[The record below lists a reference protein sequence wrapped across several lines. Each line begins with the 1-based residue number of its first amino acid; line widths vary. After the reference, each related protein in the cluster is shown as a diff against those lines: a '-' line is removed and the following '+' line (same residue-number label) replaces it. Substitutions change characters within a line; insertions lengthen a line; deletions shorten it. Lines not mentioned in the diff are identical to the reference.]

1 MNWSRIYA
9 LFLRHWYPLRRDF
22 DILTDMLYWPILDT
36 ITWGLAS
43 SWLTADTSGTSSAVL
58 SILVAL
64 VMWNVLWRSQMEISR
79 NLIDEIWNQNLV
91 NLFSTPLTL
100 REWIVSTLIQ
110 SVIKMVLAAGVISLV
125 ILLLYATNIYTLGWW
140 LLPFVLNTILTGWCV
155 GFIAASIVISYGSK
169 MQTVVWTL
177 PAVLFP
183 LSAVYFPVTQL
194 PMVVQVIS
202 HLVPT
207 TYVFEEMRNLLFTQQ
222 VNISSLW
229 LSFGLNIVYL
239 ILAIWFFQHSFQRSR
254 KKGLGRF
261 TA

>member
-1 MNWSRIYA
+1 MNWFRVYA
-9 LFLRHWYPLRRDF
+9 LFLRHWYPLKRDF

-43 SWLTADTSGTSSAVL
+43 SWLTQSSNEAGQAVL

-100 REWIVSTLIQ
+100 REWIVSTLMQ
-110 SVIKMVLAAGVISLV
+110 SVLKMMLSAGAVSLT
-125 ILLLYATNIYTLGWW
+125 ILLLYATNIYSLGWW
-140 LLPFVLNTILTGWCV
+140 LLPFFINIALTGWV
-155 GFIAASIVISYGSK
+155 IGFISASVVIRFGSK
-169 MQTVVWTL
+169 MQTVVWTF
-177 PAVLFP
+177 PAVFFP

-194 PMVVQVIS
+194 PQVVQWVS
-202 HLVPT
+202 YTVPT
-207 TYVFEEMRNLLFTQQ
+207 TYVFEQMRHLLFTGTVEVQW
-222 VNISSLW
+222 LW

-239 ILAIWFFQHSFQRSR
+239 ALAIWCFQYNFNKSR
-254 KKGLGRF
+254 RLGLGRF